1 MSTSFSPI
9 FDTASSQAAAISGL
23 FKVVL
28 VICGVILVI
37 VTSMVGVSLI
47 RFRQRTGE
55 GEPRPYFGNRKL
67 EIIWTVG
74 PTLIIIWLFVLTAR
88 GMRQSDPPANRQPD
102 LIVIGHQWWWE
113 VRYPQTGV
121 VTANEIHIP
130 VGQKWL
136 VRLES
141 ADVIHDFWVPALAR
155 KIQMIPGLTN
165 HIWLE
170 ADAPG
175 KYDGTCAEYCG
186 AEHSWMRFS
195 VIAESSS
202 SFDAWLRGQEN
213 PAAIPAIDSVQSGL
227 KIFQT
232 MTCVNCHSIR
242 GVSIA
247 ANAAPDLTH
256 LADRT
261 ILGAGVL
268 SNTET
273 NLFRWLKNPQAT
285 KSGCFMPNLKLT
297 DAQAGAL
304 TSYLETLK

>member
-1 MSTSFSPI
+1 
-9 FDTASSQAAAISGL
+9 
-23 FKVVL
+23 VL
-28 VICGVILVI
+28 VICGVILLI

-155 KIQMIPGLTN
+155 KMQMIPGQTN

-170 ADAPG
+170 AAAPG

-202 SFDAWLRGQEN
+202 AFDAWLRGQEN
-213 PAAIPAIDSVQSGL
+213 PAAIPAMDSVQSGL

-232 MTCVNCHSIR
+232 LTCVNCHSIR

-273 NLFRWLKNPQAT
+273 NLFRWLKNPQAI